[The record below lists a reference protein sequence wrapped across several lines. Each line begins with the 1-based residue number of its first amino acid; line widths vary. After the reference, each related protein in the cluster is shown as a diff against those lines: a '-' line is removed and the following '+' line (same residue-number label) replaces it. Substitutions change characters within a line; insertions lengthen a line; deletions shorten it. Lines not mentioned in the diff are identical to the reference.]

1 VFPTVLGADVLQ
13 DDLAVSP
20 ARVMAAA
27 NRRAREAGV
36 DVACSLVTI
45 SQQAGEGGQWRIN
58 YGPRDY
64 VNRRGGD
71 VVIDVEASSATVTQL
86 QRGQ

>member
-1 VFPTVLGADVLQ
+1 MSAMVLGADVLQ
-13 DDLAVSP
+13 DDLAVSL

-36 DVACSLVTI
+36 DVARSLVTI
-45 SQQAGEGGQWRIN
+45 SQRAGEGGQWRIN

-71 VVIDVEASSATVTQL
+71 VVIDVEASSATVTQVR
-86 QRGQ
+86 RGQ